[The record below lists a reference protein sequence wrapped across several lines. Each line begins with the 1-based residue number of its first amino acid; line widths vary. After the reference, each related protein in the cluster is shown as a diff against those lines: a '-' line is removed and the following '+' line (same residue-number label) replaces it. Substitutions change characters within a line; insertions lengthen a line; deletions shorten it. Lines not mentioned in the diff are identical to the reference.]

1 MRRAAIIVGVVVV
14 LVVATALA
22 LPYLFDVNRYHSRI
36 QSEIEKR
43 LGRQTSLGPMRLS
56 LFPFAIRVQ
65 GATIAEDPSFG
76 EGKVF
81 ARTDELYV
89 RADLFPLLRGDVRLR
104 ALELERPQIEVV
116 RNAGGVWNFASL
128 GHALSVVPPPG
139 STPEEQARAQQQR
152 NQQERERQDF
162 TLDRFR
168 IRDGQVAIT
177 DYQKQRP
184 RTTYDHIDLA
194 IADYRPGQ
202 AFPVNLAAHFPG
214 TGKQT
219 VRLDATVGP
228 ISENDTLLT
237 PVAGKLAL
245 DEVSLAALQHF
256 LNADALPDIDG
267 TASGE
272 ATLKSVAGTLA
283 ASGSLRV
290 EQGRVH
296 GVGLGY
302 PITADYDVQSELG
315 SGVIRINKGT
325 LKLGTTPLSLTGVV
339 NTSLTPAQIDVRVW
353 TPDAPIQDIARLAS
367 AFGMAFESGMH
378 LDGHV
383 QADVQAK
390 GAAAHPLLN
399 GSLSAKSL
407 TITGRGMRRPVQVQG
422 LQLTM
427 TPEALRSNDFAVIAA
442 GATIAMQFS
451 LTQYTTA
458 NPQVQ
463 ASMRATGAQ
472 IDDVLNL
479 VRASGAQFFEGTN
492 GTGRVSLDL
501 HAAGAFKNAAA
512 LTLSGTG
519 MLENAKFTIP
529 SLSAPVTVSH
539 ADLRF
544 AKDAAVLQDFSGAI
558 GDTNATGSVTVHN
571 SAAPQ
576 FEFAFAVDRLN
587 LNQFSSFFRTS
598 SESAPATRASGAPVR
613 MSGHGKVTIDT
624 VQYDQVVMTNA
635 RIEATLDRGLLRL
648 APFTAEIDGGVQTG
662 SIIIDT
668 RTSPTQYAVNTRLE
682 RADANRLLSST
693 TSLKQVLFG
702 TLAANANTTFSA
714 GGSSDQLARSLNGNI
729 ALDLRNGKIANM
741 DLWYEIATVG
751 QFLSTGQRMQPFTE
765 LRSLTG
771 TFNIQNGVAQ
781 TSDLKAVLD
790 GATVV
795 SAGTVGLADQ
805 SLNLR
810 AVAVLSRERS
820 QQVGGSGIAGF
831 MMTALA
837 DRNGQLILPVII
849 SGTLSNPRF
858 TPDLQRVA
866 EMKLQQ
872 TLSDPLGTAG
882 GILGTIFGT
891 GKRQPPPDPPPSEGP
906 R

>member
-1 MRRAAIIVGVVVV
+1 MRRAAIIVAIVVV
-14 LVVATALA
+14 LVVAAGLA
-22 LPYLFDVNRYHSRI
+22 LPYLFDVNRYHDRI
-36 QSEIEKR
+36 QAEIEKR
-43 LGRQTSLGPMRLS
+43 LGRQTSLGAMRLS

-81 ARTDELYV
+81 ARTEELYV
-89 RADLFPLLRGDVRLR
+89 RADLLPLLRGDVRLR

-128 GHALSVVPPPG
+128 GQAFPAKAPPG

-152 NQQERERQDF
+152 NQQGPSPQDF
-162 TLDRFR
+162 TLDRLR
-168 IRDGQVAIT
+168 IRNGQVAIT
-177 DYQKQRP
+177 DYLKQRP
-184 RTTYDHIDLA
+184 RTLYDHIDLA
-194 IADYRPGQ
+194 IVDYRPGQ
-202 AFPVNLAAHFPG
+202 AFPVTLAAHFPG

-219 VRLDATVGP
+219 ARLNGTIGP
-228 ISENDTLLT
+228 IAENDALLT
-237 PVAGKLAL
+237 PFDGKLNL
-245 DEVSLAALQHF
+245 EEVSLAALQRF
-256 LNADALPDIDG
+256 LNADALPDVDG

-272 ATLKSVAGTLA
+272 ATVKSVAGVLA
-283 ASGSLRV
+283 ASGSLHV
-290 EQGRVH
+290 EQGRVRA
-296 GVGLGY
+296 VDLGY
-302 PITADYDVQSELG
+302 PVAADYELQAELNG
-315 SGVIRINKGT
+315 GVIRINKGT
-325 LKLGTTPLSLTGVV
+325 LKLGTTPLSVTGVI
-339 NTSLTPAQIDVRVW
+339 NTSLSPVQIDVRVW
-353 TPDAPIQDIARLAS
+353 TPDAPIQDLARLAS
-367 AFGMAFESGMH
+367 AFGVAFDSGVH
-378 LDGHV
+378 VEGRV

-390 GAAAHPLLN
+390 GAVAHPLLN
-399 GSLSAKSL
+399 GSLTAKSL
-407 TITGRGMRRPVQVQG
+407 TITGRGMKRPAQVQG

-427 TPEALRSNDFAVIAA
+427 TPEAVRSNDFAATAA
-442 GATIAMQFS
+442 GTTIAMQFS

-463 ASMRATGAQ
+463 ANLRANGAQ

-492 GTGRVSLDL
+492 GTGRESLDL

-519 MLENAKFTIP
+519 MLENAKFTVP

-539 ADLRF
+539 ADLHF
-544 AKDAAVLQDFSGAI
+544 AKDAAVLQDFAGAI
-558 GDTNATGSVTVHN
+558 GDANATGTVTVHN

-576 FEFAFAVDRLN
+576 LEFAFAVDRLN
-587 LNQFSSFFRTS
+587 LNQFSSFFRTTS
-598 SESAPATRASGAPVR
+598 DARTSTPVR

-635 RIEATLDRGLLRL
+635 KIEATLDRGLLRL
-648 APFTAEIDGGVQTG
+648 APFTAEVDGGVQTG

-668 RTSPTQYAVNTRLE
+668 RTSPTQYAVNTRLD
-682 RADANRLLSST
+682 RVDANKLLSTT

-702 TLAANANTTFSA
+702 TLAANANTAFTA
-714 GGSSDQLARSLNGNI
+714 GSSYDQLARSLNGNV

-751 QFLSTGQRMQPFTE
+751 RFLSTGQKMQPFTE

-771 TFNIQNGVAQ
+771 NFNIQNGVAR
-781 TSDLKAVLD
+781 TTDLKAVLD

-849 SGTLSNPRF
+849 SGTLSNPQF

-872 TLSDPLGTAG
+872 TISDPLGTAG

-891 GKRQPPPDPPPSEGP
+891 GKRQPPPDPPPSERP